1 MNKIFQK
8 HLIYIFGALTVLLI
22 SAYLLKVD
30 SSVKILGLVQN
41 DGENKPIKIEA
52 SGRITYNALK
62 PFKKFNR
69 GELILQIDDTSIQK
83 SIINYKDQL
92 KLIDKEQ
99 IILSIQLILVENH
112 NWLETAKLTNE
123 IAKSSYQL
131 LNNYASQWV
140 KLKENKDAQIKSLEK
155 QIDEI
160 RNSISIQTSNIENLE
175 NILEQSEKL
184 FKEKYIRLKEL
195 DSDRQNLANAQLQYS
210 DFKNQIT
217 DLKNQ
222 QQVIGSDY
230 SNKKLSEKVQ
240 LQNTKNNLDLK
251 ILEINQLLAKNQEE
265 LKKYKVYSPI
275 EGVINDSISLTEG
288 SVVSV
293 NQIIAEIASNKKKT
307 IIKAYLPST
316 QREIMKR
323 LMPARISIINL
334 NQNLP
339 EIYKGFV
346 SQISPNVISNIN
358 EPFIDPTNEYYLLE
372 IQSENINEKNY
383 NSGQPVEVYIT
394 LLEQSVLSY
403 LISPVRVLLSN
414 TFNE

>member
-62 PFKKFNR
+62 PFKKFNQ

-83 SIINYKDQL
+83 TIINYKDQL

-195 DSDRQNLANAQLQYS
+195 DNDRQNLANAQLQYS

-230 SNKKLSEKVQ
+230 LNKKLSEKVQ

-307 IIKAYLPST
+307 IVKAYLPST

-339 EIYKGFV
+339 EIYEGFV

>member
-69 GELILQIDDTSIQK
+69 GELILQIEDTSIQK

-230 SNKKLSEKVQ
+230 LNKKLSEKVQ

>member
-62 PFKKFNR
+62 PFKKFNQ

-123 IAKSSYQL
+123 ISKSSYQL

-140 KLKENKDAQIKSLEK
+140 KLEENRNAQIKSLEK

-195 DSDRQNLANAQLQYS
+195 DNDRQNLANAQLQYS

-217 DLKNQ
+217 DLKKQ
-222 QQVIGSDY
+222 QQILESDY
-230 SNKKLSEKVQ
+230 INKKLSEKVQ

-307 IIKAYLPST
+307 IVKAYLPST

-339 EIYKGFV
+339 EIYDGFV

-372 IQSENINEKNY
+372 IQSDNINEKNY

>member
-62 PFKKFNR
+62 PFKKFNQ

-195 DSDRQNLANAQLQYS
+195 DNDRQNLANAQLQYS

-230 SNKKLSEKVQ
+230 LNKKLSEKVQ

-307 IIKAYLPST
+307 IVKAYLPST

-339 EIYKGFV
+339 EIYEGFV

>member
-1 MNKIFQK
+1 
-8 HLIYIFGALTVLLI
+8 
-22 SAYLLKVD
+22 
-30 SSVKILGLVQN
+30 
-41 DGENKPIKIEA
+41 
-52 SGRITYNALK
+52 LK
-62 PFKKFNR
+62 PFKKFNQ

-195 DSDRQNLANAQLQYS
+195 DNDRQNLANAQLQYS

-230 SNKKLSEKVQ
+230 LNKKLSEKVQ

-307 IIKAYLPST
+307 IVKAYLPST

-339 EIYKGFV
+339 EIYDGFV

>member
-1 MNKIFQK
+1 M
-8 HLIYIFGALTVLLI
+8 
-22 SAYLLKVD
+22 
-30 SSVKILGLVQN
+30 VQN

-69 GELILQIDDTSIQK
+69 GELILQIEDTSIQK

-230 SNKKLSEKVQ
+230 LNKKLSEKVQ